1 MADSSFR
8 AVARRLQTACNA
20 IEKLY
25 FNEWTGATAE
35 GKESLLLLRHMA
47 KQSKSSSE
55 GYWDGLPVFDTG
67 VELGL
72 EDDRLNDMND
82 LLNSVSNK
90 V

>member
-1 MADSSFR
+1 MADASIR

-20 IEKLY
+20 MEKLY

-35 GKESLLLLRHMA
+35 GKESLLVFRHLA
-47 KQSKSSSE
+47 KRLKSSSE

-67 VELGL
+67 VEPGL

-82 LLNSVSNK
+82 LLNNVSNK

>member
-1 MADSSFR
+1 MADASTR

-35 GKESLLLLRHMA
+35 GKQSLLLLRHFA
-47 KQSKSSSE
+47 KRLKSSSD
-55 GYWDGLPVFDTG
+55 GYFDGLPVFDTG
-67 VELGL
+67 VESGL

-82 LLNSVSNK
+82 LLNSISNK
-90 V
+90 M